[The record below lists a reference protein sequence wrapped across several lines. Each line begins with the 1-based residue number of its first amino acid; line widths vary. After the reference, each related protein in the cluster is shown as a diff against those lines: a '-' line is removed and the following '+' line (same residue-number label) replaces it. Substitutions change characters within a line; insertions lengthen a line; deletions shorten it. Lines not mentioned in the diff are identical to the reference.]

1 MNMDFLSNLL
11 AITGVIVLV
20 FMYNQWRSRTK
31 TTKKTKSPPEPEG
44 AWPIIGHMHLLAG
57 GKPIARPLAALA
69 DKYGPIYKIN
79 LGVHPVV
86 VVSSW
91 EAMKDCFTTNDK
103 ALASRPD
110 SSTAKYLSYNLAG
123 FGFAPY
129 GSYWREMRKIAMLEL
144 LSARRLE
151 MLKHVRISELSTS
164 IKQLYC
170 ISSKKYGSGKVVV
183 ISEWIE
189 QLTLNIIARMIAG
202 KTYGEDVEARKFR
215 KVVKEFMFVS
225 GEFLLSDALP
235 YRVVKWV
242 DMLGKLKNIKSIMKE
257 LDLIVGS
264 WIEEHVARRR
274 EESKEGD
281 EQDFIDVML
290 SVIDDS
296 YTQDHTRETI
306 IKATILNIILAGSD
320 TTAITL
326 TWIMS
331 ALLNNNHA
339 LSRAQQEIDTKVGKN
354 RWVEESDI
362 KNLVYLQA
370 IVKETLRLY
379 PPGPIAVPHQATE
392 DCQIGGY
399 DIPKGTRLFP
409 NVWKLHR
416 DPRVWTDP
424 DEFVPERFL
433 TTHAE
438 VDVSGQHFEFT
449 PFGSGR
455 RACPG
460 IGFALQVT
468 HLTTARLLQG
478 FDFATP
484 LNEPVDMT
492 EGLGITLPKATPLEV
507 IVTSRLDS
515 QLYQ

>member
-1 MNMDFLSNLL
+1 MDFLSNLL

-20 FMYNQWRSRTK
+20 FMYNQWRSRTKSK

-57 GKPIARPLAALA
+57 GKPIARPLADLA

-91 EAMKDCFTTNDK
+91 EAMKECFTTNDK
-103 ALASRPD
+103 AFASRPD

-242 DMLGKLKNIKSIMKE
+242 DMLGKLKNIKRIMKE

-264 WIEEHVARRR
+264 WIEEHVGRKR

-306 IKATILNIILAGSD
+306 IKATIL
-320 TTAITL
+320 
-326 TWIMS
+326 
-331 ALLNNNHA
+331 
-339 LSRAQQEIDTKVGKN
+339 
-354 RWVEESDI
+354 
-362 KNLVYLQA
+362 
-370 IVKETLRLY
+370 
-379 PPGPIAVPHQATE
+379 
-392 DCQIGGY
+392 
-399 DIPKGTRLFP
+399 
-409 NVWKLHR
+409 
-416 DPRVWTDP
+416 
-424 DEFVPERFL
+424 
-433 TTHAE
+433 
-438 VDVSGQHFEFT
+438 
-449 PFGSGR
+449 
-455 RACPG
+455 
-460 IGFALQVT
+460 
-468 HLTTARLLQG
+468 
-478 FDFATP
+478 
-484 LNEPVDMT
+484 
-492 EGLGITLPKATPLEV
+492 
-507 IVTSRLDS
+507 
-515 QLYQ
+515 